1 MLQFLNIEG
10 SLFTFL
16 FWSLCPIVHPSN
28 HPDERNVVD
37 SLSFVVLLVRACSPT
52 SPECPSMF
60 LPLSSSSFI
69 VFCPKGSCFRLSNV
83 SLWPTCLVLHVPA
96 LLLCDLYFKK
106 PPLYPPLLS
115 QLSAWCLDHWFRCC
129 PCLHFATLVVFR
141 CHLFNWCILFVF
153 YLPVIVICVHASI
166 KLPLYTPPLLPP
178 KTGCF
183 SAWCLRFSTSH
194 FAFSNFLRTLILQS

>member
-1 MLQFLNIEG
+1 
-10 SLFTFL
+10 
-16 FWSLCPIVHPSN
+16 
-28 HPDERNVVD
+28 
-37 SLSFVVLLVRACSPT
+37 
-52 SPECPSMF
+52 MF

-83 SLWPTCLVLHVPA
+83 SLWPTCLALHVPA

-115 QLSAWCLDHWFRCC
+115 QLSAWCLAHWFRCC

-153 YLPVIVICVHASI
+153 YLPVIVMCVHASI
-166 KLPLYTPPLLPP
+166 KLPLYTPPLFHRKQVVSPL
-178 KTGCF
+178 GVCVF
-183 SAWCLRFSTSH
+183 QLHILRFPTFCKPSFSKVSCLPFSLLFVCAAH
-194 FAFSNFLRTLILQS
+194 LMLLVPHQHQSQAF